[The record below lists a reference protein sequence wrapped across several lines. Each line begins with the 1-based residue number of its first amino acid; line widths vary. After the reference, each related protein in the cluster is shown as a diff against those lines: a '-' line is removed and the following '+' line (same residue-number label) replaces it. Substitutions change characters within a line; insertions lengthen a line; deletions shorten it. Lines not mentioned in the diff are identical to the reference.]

1 MKDIRQAL
9 QERKIF
15 NNALQKKYDSLKEY
29 SDKLEFIFNILK
41 ISQNDYLEYTYQ
53 ETLSDSY
60 LELLKVELKKYQNM
74 NDTLFIDFI
83 VENLFDK
90 KYSEHVFLKSNDL
103 LEKKE
108 IKLSTSTS
116 KNVIFSLKNDILNII
131 IPSFSRQ
138 YLESDKLVF
147 KNLEN
152 QLHINNIKSV
162 IIDLRGNSGGTDEY
176 FELLSC
182 LFNKDVVIQ
191 ESFKN
196 LFSKET
202 ETYDNVLIT
211 HGTNIDYKKFVLVD
225 KKVFSTA
232 ERLSEGLQK
241 TKSAIVLGERT
252 LGEGYGFTPLQLDLV
267 NNYCGKYR
275 KNRKARNV
283 SLQFTLEAPINKLG
297 KIDYKSNYCMIPDI
311 ECEPASAL
319 SIAEELAMD
328 MQVKNK
334 EKLNLL
340 KTKLELL
347 NQKQIV
353 DNYNAYQQ
361 ESNKLTL
368 NRKKSGFID
377 AIYLLLILGLIII
390 MGIVIANLMV

>member
-116 KNVIFSLKNDILNII
+116 KNVNFSLKNDILNII

-361 ESNKLTL
+361 ESNK
-368 NRKKSGFID
+368 
-377 AIYLLLILGLIII
+377 
-390 MGIVIANLMV
+390 